1 MSPFV
6 LLAILKTILHWQ
18 RRDVNQN
25 CNRDANPV
33 FCDNTGDLIRS
44 TRIRPVRPG
53 DGSVRD
59 TRDKLVVGRW
69 SNSIVGGL
77 EPCMVSGRT
86 CPAVW
91 VRLYRLGT
99 RDPVGTLVKTGSAH
113 WREYSLSDEGGRIV
127 GNARFNF
134 QQQRRSGNV
143 IQLHDPSRN
152 VQLEIDLD
160 DDVVR
165 YGEDGGPKRPLY
177 GAWGLRDLR

>member
-1 MSPFV
+1 MFIGNLQATKILAFVIVLGVSFAAHASDPFGT
-6 LLAILKTILHWQ
+6 AT
-18 RRDVNQN
+18 
-25 CNRDANPV
+25 NR
-33 FCDNTGDLIRS
+33 
-44 TRIRPVRPG
+44 
-53 DGSVRD
+53 SVD

-113 WREYSLSDEGGRIV
+113 WREYSYSDEGNRIV

-134 QQQRRSGNV
+134 QEQRRSGNV

-165 YGEDGGPKRPLY
+165 YGEDGGSKRPLY
-177 GAWGLRDLR
+177 TAWGLRDLR